1 MGSAASSI
9 PAEELSKPLDAS
21 DVSTPR
27 GETALAEVRRLR
39 LLLLAEASSEGDEW
53 KLVEEL
59 TCYCGAV
66 KVTANG
72 APAIEC
78 FCHCVR
84 LLHTTL
90 APLAACAAHDPHPDP
105 RSPSLF
111 ASSQSSSPPEVLGPT
126 HGAFSLPHSLCS
138 LARHLRSTHTRR
150 GRCTLL
156 PTIHSQSDCRRW
168 GGGACQAMR
177 LYPAA
182 NVKVEGE
189 LVMKCADQPEA
200 AKAWRKGCAKCGGVV
215 YDDKSAAGMAMI
227 PAGLSAKKF
236 DPAFHLF
243 CKDYMLAYDAH
254 TSLLS
259 FYLK

>member
-111 ASSQSSSPPEVLGPT
+111 ASSHNPLHRRKFLVLHTARSRSHTRSAP
-126 HGAFSLPHSLCS
+126 S
-138 LARHLRSTHTRR
+138 LAIFAPLTLVADAAPSFPQFTRSQT
-150 GRCTLL
+150 
-156 PTIHSQSDCRRW
+156 
-168 GGGACQAMR
+168 A
-177 LYPAA
+177 
-182 NVKVEGE
+182 
-189 LVMKCADQPEA
+189 
-200 AKAWRKGCAKCGGVV
+200 
-215 YDDKSAAGMAMI
+215 AAGAAV
-227 PAGLSAKKF
+227 PAK
-236 DPAFHLF
+236 P
-243 CKDYMLAYDAH
+243 
-254 TSLLS
+254 
-259 FYLK
+259 